1 MGAPGALREKDARE
15 SRRYRIHRVSRC
27 LLLGHRG
34 RQAEIDA
41 LAFNYYAQAGNRKR
55 AKELLAD
62 LKAVKGADRAVIA
75 DCQLTYDIVCGHRHD
90 MIDKMEFLLPNAN
103 DAQKGKLYFL
113 LAKQYANA
121 GNKERARAYRA
132 RFDELKAAQRPQ
144 APAEG

>member
-1 MGAPGALREKDARE
+1 M
-15 SRRYRIHRVSRC
+15 
-27 LLLGHRG
+27 
-34 RQAEIDA
+34 
-41 LAFNYYAQAGNRKR
+41 
-55 AKELLAD
+55 
-62 LKAVKGADRAVIA
+62 ADRAVIA

-90 MIDKMEFLLPNAN
+90 MIDKMESLLPNAN